1 MGPLGGT
8 QVMSGTVINGI
19 CDLIE
24 EAPEKSLGP
33 YTIWGHSEKMQLW
46 TKKRALAKLQLCW
59 HPDPGLSVPTTVRN
73 QFVLFIN
80 YPVSDI
86 LLQQP
91 KLIKTE
97 KNYHVEKII
106 NVVIHYYIS

>member
-33 YTIWGHSEKMQLW
+33 YTIEDTVRRRSYEQRKGLS
-46 TKKRALAKLQLCW
+46 KLQLCW

-86 LLQQP
+86 LL
-91 KLIKTE
+91 
-97 KNYHVEKII
+97 
-106 NVVIHYYIS
+106 